1 MVAINPFRSGTAILM
16 TLSILSAAGAPVLMT
31 LPTQAAQ
38 PQLFSQSGRARVAE
52 GTVIPVSYDKERIL
66 LKPGE
71 SMEITLKV
79 DRNITSTSGTILI
92 PRGSTIEGELQP
104 TDDDE
109 GVQFVAR
116 ELILRNGQ
124 RYDLDA
130 TSDVVTRREKL
141 RRDAN
146 TASILQGAAIGAA
159 ASAILSEVFGD
170 IGFLKVLAGAGLGA
184 AGGFFFGRKTVEVIS
199 VEPETDLDLTLES
212 DLVLR

>member
-1 MVAINPFRSGTAILM
+1 MVAINPVRSGTAIFM
-16 TLSILSAAGAPVLMT
+16 TLSILSGASAPVLMS

-38 PQLFSQSGRARVAE
+38 PQLFSQSGRARVAAE
-52 GTVIPVSYDKERIL
+52 TVIPVSYDKERIL

-71 SMEITLKV
+71 SMEITLTV
-79 DRNITSTSGTILI
+79 DRNVTSASGTILI
-92 PRGSTIEGELQP
+92 PRGSEIEGELRP
-104 TDDDE
+104 TEDDE

-159 ASAILSEVFGD
+159 ASAVLSEIFGD

-199 VEPETDLDLTLES
+199 VEPEADLDLTLES

>member
-1 MVAINPFRSGTAILM
+1 MVAINPVRSGTAILM
-16 TLSILSAAGAPVLMT
+16 TFSILSGASAPVLISRAA
-31 LPTQAAQ
+31 QAAQ
-38 PQLFSQSGRARVAE
+38 PQLFSQSSRARVAE

-71 SMEITLKV
+71 SMEVTLKV
-79 DRNITSTSGTILI
+79 DRNITSASGTILI
-92 PRGSTIEGELQP
+92 PRGSTIEGELRP
-104 TDDDE
+104 TEDDE

-159 ASAILSEVFGD
+159 ASAVLSEIFGD